1 MKCNYQSE
9 EETLKKLY
17 QQAIELIKN
26 QPFTEIDTEIKNSVD
41 VFIQNIETN
50 KSLIQVIITSLL

>member
-26 QPFTEIDTEIKNSVD
+26 Q
-41 VFIQNIETN
+41 TN
-50 KSLIQVIITSLL
+50 QRMN